1 MKIAGAILAGG
12 EGRRM
17 GGGDKPSLELGGR
30 RLIDHVI
37 TRLQPQVATIALS
50 ANGDPARY
58 ADLGLNILADEPAYR
73 AGPLAGLATMLRHFT
88 RQPDLTH
95 LVTVPADAPFMP
107 SDLVARLSDAL
118 GNGAE
123 VSVAQSGERTHPIVG
138 IWPIVLLKRLEAHLA
153 QTRKLSIM
161 AFLETIEWHAVSF
174 NRDDGIDPFLN
185 VNTPDDLAYA
195 RSLVEGRT
203 RS

>member
-1 MKIAGAILAGG
+1 
-12 EGRRM
+12 
-17 GGGDKPSLELGGR
+17 
-30 RLIDHVI
+30 
-37 TRLQPQVATIALS
+37 
-50 ANGDPARY
+50 
-58 ADLGLNILADEPAYR
+58 
-73 AGPLAGLATMLRHFT
+73 
-88 RQPDLTH
+88 
-95 LVTVPADAPFMP
+95 
-107 SDLVARLSDAL
+107 
-118 GNGAE
+118 
-123 VSVAQSGERTHPIVG
+123 
-138 IWPIVLLKRLEAHLA
+138 LKRLEAHLA